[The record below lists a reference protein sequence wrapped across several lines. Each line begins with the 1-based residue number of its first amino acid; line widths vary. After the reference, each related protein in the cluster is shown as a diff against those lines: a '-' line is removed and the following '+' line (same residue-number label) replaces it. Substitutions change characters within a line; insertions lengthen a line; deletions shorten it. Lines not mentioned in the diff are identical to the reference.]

1 MQYKAP
7 IRDMKFVMHEL
18 LKFEDHYKTI
28 PTYVDVDQATL
39 DSFIEAGIRFC

>member
-7 IRDMKFVMHEL
+7 LRDMKFVMHEL

-28 PTYVDVDQATL
+28 PSYAHTDKETI
-39 DSFIEAGIRFC
+39 DSLSLIHI